1 MLAWNGLNSVVG
13 KLAVAGAALWLVT
26 ASPASATVIT
36 ATYTGTVNES
46 FDSTGV
52 FGTPGADL
60 AGVGYSLVFTI
71 DDTVGT
77 YSTFHGTLFDPILSG
92 DQIIG
97 GGVSAALTINGHSL
111 GFADPSPLGMDFD
124 WVASKPGFVS
134 FAHAAGS
141 LPTGYIEA
149 TMESTNPGPGFPTS
163 VYTDLALSASDCPAA
178 SCVTHLAFFMP
189 DGFHGFLNFGALT
202 VAATPIPA
210 ALPLLVSALG
220 GLGFVGWRR
229 KKAVAA

>member
-26 ASPASATVIT
+26 ASPASATIIT
-36 ATYTGTVNES
+36 ATYTGTVKES
-46 FDSTGV
+46 LDSTGV

-111 GFADPSPLGMDFD
+111 AFGDPSGLRDFD

-141 LPTGYIEA
+141 MPTGYIEA
-149 TMESTNPGPGFPTS
+149 TMESTNPGSGFPTS
-163 VYTDLALSASDCPAA
+163 VYTALALSASDCPAA
-178 SCVTHLAFFMP
+178 SCTSYAAFFVP
-189 DGFHGFLNFGALT
+189 GGFHGYLNFGSLT

-229 KKAVAA
+229 KKAEAA